1 MPANAFSAANP
12 VVLIGAGNMGG
23 AMLSGWL
30 KSGVPGSAVVV
41 VDPGPS
47 PAMLATIADAGASHV
62 TAAPA
67 GLKAR
72 VLFLAVKP
80 QVMEAVL
87 PAVKSLVGP
96 QTVVVSV
103 AAGKTLAFLEKHL
116 GEAAMVRAM
125 PNTPAMVGRG
135 VTGAFANARVS
146 VDQRDGVNALL
157 RVSGPVE
164 WVPSESDIDSVTA
177 LSGSGPAYV
186 FYLVECMAEAGR
198 KLGLQADL
206 AMRLAR
212 ETVAGA
218 GELLHQSPDDAAR
231 LRQNVTSPGGTTA
244 AALSVLMAEDGMQP
258 LFDQALEAARK
269 RAEELAG

>member
-1 MPANAFSAANP
+1 MPAITFSATNP

-47 PAMLATIADAGASHV
+47 PAMMSTIADAGAAHV

-67 GLKAR
+67 DLKAG

-87 PAVKSLVGP
+87 PTVKSVVGP

-125 PNTPAMVGRG
+125 PNTPAMIGRG

-146 VDQRDGVNALL
+146 AEQRDGVNALL

-177 LSGSGPAYV
+177 VSGSGPAYV

-258 LFDQALEAARK
+258 LFDQALAAARK

>member
-1 MPANAFSAANP
+1 MSSGLSSSGPI
-12 VVLIGAGNMGG
+12 VLVGAGNMGG

-30 KSGVPGSAVVV
+30 KNGVPGASVVV

-47 PAMLATIADAGASHV
+47 AQMMATIIEAGARHV
-62 TAAPA
+62 TAVPA
-67 GLKAR
+67 ELKAG

-80 QVMEAVL
+80 QVMETVL
-87 PAVKSLVGP
+87 PLVKSAVGAE
-96 QTVVVSV
+96 TVIVSV
-103 AAGKTLAFLEKHL
+103 AAGKTLGFLEAHL

-135 VTGAFANARVS
+135 ITGAFANELVS
-146 VDQRDGVNALL
+146 QNQRDQVHALL

-164 WVPSESDIDSVTA
+164 WVPSEPDIDAVTA

-218 GELLHQSPDDAAR
+218 GELMHQSPDDASR

-244 AALSVLMAEDGMQP
+244 AALSVLMAEDAMQP
-258 LFDQALEAARK
+258 LFDKALAAART

>member
-47 PAMLATIADAGASHV
+47 PAMLSTIADAGASHV

-67 GLKAR
+67 GLKAG

-87 PAVKSLVGP
+87 PAVKSVVGP

-103 AAGKTLAFLEKHL
+103 
-116 GEAAMVRAM
+116 
-125 PNTPAMVGRG
+125 
-135 VTGAFANARVS
+135 
-146 VDQRDGVNALL
+146 
-157 RVSGPVE
+157 
-164 WVPSESDIDSVTA
+164 
-177 LSGSGPAYV
+177 
-186 FYLVECMAEAGR
+186 
-198 KLGLQADL
+198 LQARRSPSL
-206 AMRLAR
+206 KSISARRPWCAPCRTRLPWS
-212 ETVAGA
+212 GA
-218 GELLHQSPDDAAR
+218 
-231 LRQNVTSPGGTTA
+231 V
-244 AALSVLMAEDGMQP
+244 
-258 LFDQALEAARK
+258 
-269 RAEELAG
+269 